1 LDLEFV
7 SEFEIRISGFSA
19 PEEVSIVKITK
30 TKDHWTVEGTAW
42 RVGNNVNTESITP
55 SRWLHEGEAPMLEHI
70 AEILIPEFPKEMS
83 KDDVWVGG
91 SNLGCSSSRNAPLFL
106 RKKGIGVVLCHS
118 ASRIFYRNALN
129 SGLPIF
135 EIGDEV
141 AKIRMG
147 DRVRVDVIRGV
158 IENLTNGQTIQAKP
172 LPEFI
177 MEILNAGGITQY
189 ILSRK
194 SEYKLL
200 R

>member
-1 LDLEFV
+1 M
-7 SEFEIRISGFSA
+7 
-19 PEEVSIVKITK
+19 KIIK
-30 TKDHWTVEGTAW
+30 TKEEWIVEGTVW
-42 RVGNNVNTESITP
+42 KVGNNVNTESITP
-55 SRWLHEGEAPMLEHI
+55 SRWLHEGEAAMLEHI
-70 AEILIPEFPKEMS
+70 GEILIPEFPKKIN

-135 EIGDEV
+135 EIGDGV

-147 DRVRVDVIRGV
+147 DRVRVDVIRGS
-158 IENLTNGQTIQAKP
+158 IENLTNAHTLQVKP
-172 LPEFI
+172 LPGFI
-177 MEILNAGGITQY
+177 MEILNAGGINEY

-200 R
+200 RQD